1 MSVQV
6 ANSGGSEPKL
16 QSKVAYSSFLHSQYI
31 QPDSGYDGL
40 SGVSLQSNSY
50 GYTNFSFKDVTFT
63 YDGSAYYKTPTL
75 NFNNGTQTTSS
86 ELQYAWD
93 NSYLS
98 YTKKLCGISLFVS
111 FPTSPIKGGLLMY
124 AGITCELYN
133 YSGTGNLKPFGMY
146 TYYPLYDYS
155 YTNLQAVMSVTY
167 VRGQFTDNGIIL
179 GFASRGIYNTWY
191 YNTITA
197 SSVEMT
203 LFI

>member
-16 QSKVAYSSFLHSQYI
+16 QSKIAYSSFLRSQYI

-50 GYTNFSFKDVTFT
+50 GYTFFSFKNVTFT
-63 YDGSAYYKTPTL
+63 YDGSTCYKTTTL
-75 NFNNGTQTTSS
+75 NFNNGTQMTSS
-86 ELQYAWD
+86 GYQYAWD

-98 YTKKLCGISLFVS
+98 YIKKLCGISLFVS
-111 FPTSPIKGGLLMY
+111 FPTSPVKGGLLMCP
-124 AGITCELYN
+124 GITCGLYN
-133 YSGTGNLKPFGMY
+133 NSGTGNLKPMGTY

-155 YTNLQAVMSVTY
+155 YTNLQALMCVIYNQT
-167 VRGQFTDNGIIL
+167 QFTDNGIIL
-179 GFASRGIYNTWY
+179 GFESRGIYNTWY
-191 YNTITA
+191 YDTITA
-197 SSVEMT
+197 SQVEIQ